1 MVPAIFRRVVGAVF
15 CLWALAPTSG
25 AAQCERPDSLR
36 FALVPA
42 QDAARELG
50 YYKPILDL
58 LSTNTGK
65 RVELFLPSSY
75 GSLIDALVAK
85 RVDVAVLGP
94 ESYVMAHRKDP
105 SIQVFGTYWRKS
117 NGVQKAGPGYQSLL
131 ITKKGSAFTTIE
143 SLRNATLAL
152 VDQASTSG
160 SLIPA
165 KIFPKERQLPPLQDY
180 FQRVTFSGGHDVST
194 ITVAEGKVDA
204 AFVASNRFMEAVNSG
219 KVALDQFNIIW
230 ASPQIPLDP
239 FVIRAPLC
247 EELKSAITTT
257 FLTADRSERGRAFLD
272 NIHSERIVPMVDS
285 DYDIIRSVGK

>member
-1 MVPAIFRRVVGAVF
+1 VVPAIARRLIGAVF
-15 CLWALAPTSG
+15 CLWALAPTPG
-25 AAQCERPDSLR
+25 AAQCERPVSLR

-50 YYKPILDL
+50 YYRPILDL
-58 LSTNTGK
+58 LSANAGR

-94 ESYVMAHRKDP
+94 ESYVMAHRKAP

-117 NGVQKAGPGYQSLL
+117 DGVQQAGPGYQSLL
-131 ITKKGSAFTTIE
+131 ITRKGSAFTTIE
-143 SLRNATLAL
+143 SLKDSTLAL
-152 VDQASTSG
+152 VDPASTSG
-160 SLIPA
+160 AMIPG
-165 KIFPKERQLPPLQDY
+165 KIFPKEQHLPSLQDY
-180 FQRVTFSGGHDVST
+180 FQQVTFSGGHDASAMA
-194 ITVAEGKVDA
+194 VATGKVDA

-219 KVALDQFNIIW
+219 KVALDQFNIVW
-230 ASPQIPLDP
+230 TSPQIPLDP
-239 FVIRAPLC
+239 FVVRATLC
-247 EELKSAITTT
+247 DDLKAAITTT